1 MNELHFPP
9 ASSVKKASLKNCM
22 NIYKNIHF
30 ELKQLTT
37 YIDMRQ
43 EN

>member
-1 MNELHFPP
+1 MNYTFPL

-22 NIYKNIHF
+22 NIYKNIQF
-30 ELKQLTT
+30 ELKQLTA
-37 YIDMRQ
+37 YVDMRQ